1 MFYYG
6 NCLSVVS
13 ALVPVINFK
22 FVTYF
27 TVYFDSVADF
37 YNFAALNCSAF
48 NTVAAVTDITTFSGV
63 ASVSNFNYVVDF
75 IF

>member
-1 MFYYG
+1 M
-6 NCLSVVS
+6 
-13 ALVPVINFK
+13 
-22 FVTYF
+22 
-27 TVYFDSVADF
+27 YFDSVADF
-37 YNFAALNCSAF
+37 YNFSALNRSAF